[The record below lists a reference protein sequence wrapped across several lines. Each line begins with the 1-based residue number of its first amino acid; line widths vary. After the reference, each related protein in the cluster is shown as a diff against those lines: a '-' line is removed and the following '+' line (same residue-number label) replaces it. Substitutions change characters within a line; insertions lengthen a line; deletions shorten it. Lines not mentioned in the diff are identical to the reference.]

1 MTDFPNLV
9 FSEDERRLAAS
20 ILPSSER
27 PTLDLDTLRGLLK
40 QAGYG
45 QWQLSEEALV
55 TLVESYN
62 SPIPEIELPI
72 GECRDAS
79 FTLGISDDAMQAWVS
94 VVPAF
99 GGLALDPDDIY
110 KALGAAGVTFGV
122 DQAAVST
129 LCSSSDA
136 SAAEHVT
143 VAAGMPTENGENAR
157 FELLVPVV
165 RDRSPQVD
173 EHGLIDFH
181 ELGAIST
188 VSAEQPLMR
197 RIPPTTGTAGRNVRG
212 ELIEPEPGRNESFAE
227 NLMGTYVDN
236 DDANFLRAAFSGQ
249 PVICANGVIV
259 EPILTVRNVN
269 MATGNI
275 AFDGT
280 VNIQGEV
287 LPGMK
292 VRATGDIAVGD
303 VVDGALLDAGGDIH
317 VAGGIIAK
325 AQVRAGGSVSARFV
339 ENAHI
344 FSGTT
349 IAIDDT
355 VLQSELQANNQII
368 VGLKSTQ
375 RGRLAGGSARAMM
388 LIKTPILGSATG
400 GVTSLL
406 LGVNPV
412 LEAKY
417 QELLKKI
424 EKQREEE
431 SNLEK
436 LIKHLSSHGD
446 KAGMLPRVKASW
458 KQSVQGWAKLLPER
472 DALEK
477 QLALIEEA
485 RIEVGESVE
494 GSVDMAFGKK
504 LLHLRQR
511 YESGVFSMDCDRI
524 IFTDLAG
531 NVKPAG

>member
-1 MTDFPNLV
+1 MC
-9 FSEDERRLAAS
+9 
-20 ILPSSER
+20 I
-27 PTLDLDTLRGLLK
+27 
-40 QAGYG
+40 
-45 QWQLSEEALV
+45 
-55 TLVESYN
+55 
-62 SPIPEIELPI
+62 
-72 GECRDAS
+72 
-79 FTLGISDDAMQAWVS
+79 
-94 VVPAF
+94 
-99 GGLALDPDDIY
+99 
-110 KALGAAGVTFGV
+110 
-122 DQAAVST
+122 
-129 LCSSSDA
+129 
-136 SAAEHVT
+136 
-143 VAAGMPTENGENAR
+143 
-157 FELLVPVV
+157 
-165 RDRSPQVD
+165 RDR
-173 EHGLIDFH
+173 
-181 ELGAIST
+181 
-188 VSAEQPLMR
+188 
-197 RIPPTTGTAGRNVRG
+197 
-212 ELIEPEPGRNESFAE
+212 
-227 NLMGTYVDN
+227 
-236 DDANFLRAAFSGQ
+236 
-249 PVICANGVIV
+249 
-259 EPILTVRNVN
+259 
-269 MATGNI
+269 
-275 AFDGT
+275 
-280 VNIQGEV
+280 
-287 LPGMK
+287 
-292 VRATGDIAVGD
+292 
-303 VVDGALLDAGGDIH
+303 LDAGGDIH

-355 VLQSELQANNQII
+355 VLKSELQANNQII